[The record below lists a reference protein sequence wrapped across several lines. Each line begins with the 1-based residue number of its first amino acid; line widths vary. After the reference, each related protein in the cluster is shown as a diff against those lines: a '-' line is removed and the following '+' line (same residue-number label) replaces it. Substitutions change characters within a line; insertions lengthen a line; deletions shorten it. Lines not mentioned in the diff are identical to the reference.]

1 MSVPRRIVIYGP
13 SGSGKS
19 TLGREAAAMLG
30 VPLIELDA
38 IFHSRPDWNDI
49 PVEEFRERLGRALDE
64 AVDGWVADGNYHSMV
79 GDVLLP
85 RAELALWLRLPFRVV
100 YPRLVRRTL
109 RRMATNEVLWGVNR
123 ESFRK
128 GFLSRES
135 ILLWG
140 ITNWRRH
147 RQTTRAQLRAVKAA
161 GAPVVVLKSPDEVA
175 RWRGGMLTGEAAGA
189 RRSS

>member
-1 MSVPRRIVIYGP
+1 
-13 SGSGKS
+13 
-19 TLGREAAAMLG
+19 
-30 VPLIELDA
+30 
-38 IFHSRPDWNDI
+38 
-49 PVEEFRERLGRALDE
+49 
-64 AVDGWVADGNYHSMV
+64 
-79 GDVLLP
+79 
-85 RAELALWLRLPFRVV
+85 
-100 YPRLVRRTL
+100 
-109 RRMATNEVLWGVNR
+109 MATNEVLWGVNR

>member
-1 MSVPRRIVIYGP
+1 
-13 SGSGKS
+13 
-19 TLGREAAAMLG
+19 MLG